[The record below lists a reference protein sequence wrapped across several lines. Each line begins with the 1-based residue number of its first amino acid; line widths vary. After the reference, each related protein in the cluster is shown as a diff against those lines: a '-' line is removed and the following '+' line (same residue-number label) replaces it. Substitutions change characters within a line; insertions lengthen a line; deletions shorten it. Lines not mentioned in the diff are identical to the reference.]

1 LPGSSS
7 TSSNVSASG
16 MGPSIIY
23 SPMSPKVPIN
33 SKAQPDE
40 LGSWKIHL

>member
-1 LPGSSS
+1 
-7 TSSNVSASG
+7 VSASG

-23 SPMSPKVPIN
+23 SPVSLKVPIYG
-33 SKAQPDE
+33 KAQRDE